1 MDDDD
6 ELELL
11 HILETDTKMFNK
23 DVYACFHQLT
33 LVSSVVSPK
42 HFCLNS
48 DLKLHKFGAAL
59 TDCNQVLE
67 AEPLNV
73 KALFRRGIAHQNK
86 NNYEQ
91 VCIILSIPNSLKF
104 RVKTDLKR

>member
-1 MDDDD
+1 VLD
-6 ELELL
+6 
-11 HILETDTKMFNK
+11 
-23 DVYACFHQLT
+23 
-33 LVSSVVSPK
+33 
-42 HFCLNS
+42 S

-73 KALFRRGIAHQNK
+73 KALHRRGVAHQNK

-91 VCIILSIPNSLKF
+91 VYIIFIICIVLF
-104 RVKTDLKR
+104 CVQM